1 MTMIFTQL
9 VRWVFVILAIYILAR
24 SIRSLLQTKN
34 PAEVWAY
41 LHLETLVPQEDGQF
55 ESQEISVPLTHWE
68 NVIGR

>member
-41 LHLETLVPQEDGQF
+41 LHLETMVPQEEG
-55 ESQEISVPLTHWE
+55 P
-68 NVIGR
+68 